1 MLREKDKDG
10 DGAIDFTEFKA
21 IFELAPTL
29 PLDANGSR
37 WAHLASAGATSA
49 AGSFFPSSPGGA
61 PGAMPPPSGKKRKS
75 AAAGGGASS
84 GAETAGPAAG
94 RTPKTPRGG
103 GGDAAAAVV
112 FAPLAD
118 YGEALSLAPYV
129 RFEGTLWGSAG
140 KPSSADVSQGKLN
153 NCYLAAALGV
163 LADEFPD
170 AIVNAFAPVV
180 PPPPPPPPPRTAD
193 VAAAAVQGTDEL
205 PERLWEVTFKL
216 PARHSRHSSGGSS
229 LGAMGT
235 EAVRAR
241 GTSYWA
247 KAHSEVYRKAH
258 LLGVCESIVGAGLR
272 V

>member
-84 GAETAGPAAG
+84 GAETAGPVAG

-103 GGDAAAAVV
+103 GGDAAAVV

-229 LGAMGT
+229 LGAMGS

-247 KAHSEVYRKAH
+247 KAHSEVYRKTH